1 MYGHGKKKKRK
12 ILTPPFPYVLS
23 PSGLFAFWDRAQALF
38 VYMEKVLLIGQ
49 NAVSELLL
57 SFPPVQA

>member
-1 MYGHGKKKKRK
+1 M
-12 ILTPPFPYVLS
+12 LS

-57 SFPPVQA
+57 SFLSVQA